1 MTDCEIIIKPIS
13 KTEIINDY
21 KIDYLEVKRYYELQ
35 SEDEYDYSLIDD
47 NVYNKCNQNPCV
59 RHEYMFNDFE
69 EDEEYEGFN
78 CLDINDN
85 NNNRNRNK
93 RKRKRSSVKTSQKSS
108 KKKISEKLTDC
119 MKRSTDGLQVKTI
132 VNNVNDSKESI
143 SGHKSKVILLN
154 GQNNVINI
162 INNKKIN
169 TNSVKNKKKSTKN
182 SSKNSSNIKN
192 NNNNNNNKNNHNNN
206 NSNSNS
212 NSNKKVNS
220 NLSISKPEVVFNSR
234 VGNHCCNRFNNN
246 NNNNNSEANNDLIS
260 FMGNSFRAIDLLRK
274 CRNCENECEIDEL
287 TLAFHL
293 MITSPNDE
301 LPNDLKKG
309 FHFDLDN
316 ESEDNDRDEEIVD
329 SIDNQINSDIDLTD
343 IFKVNI
349 NDIYQQ
355 TIEEDI
361 NGGQAQDDYIED
373 FLRKTTPIIL
383 STQQTSVGL
392 VFDPLI
398 IPSTSGYS
406 LNTNR

>member
-35 SEDEYDYSLIDD
+35 SEDESHYSLIDD

-59 RHEYMFNDFE
+59 RHKYMFDDFE
-69 EDEEYEGFN
+69 EDEYEEFN
-78 CLDINDN
+78 CLNINDN
-85 NNNRNRNK
+85 NNNNNNRNK

-108 KKKISEKLTDC
+108 KKKTSERLNDS
-119 MKRSTDGLQVKTI
+119 MKRSSDVQQVKTI

-192 NNNNNNNKNNHNNN
+192 NNNENNNNNKNN
-206 NSNSNS
+206 
-212 NSNKKVNS
+212 NKKVNS
-220 NLSISKPEVVFNSR
+220 SVSKPEVVFNSR

-246 NNNNNSEANNDLIS
+246 NNNNNNSEANNDLIS
-260 FMGNSFRAIDLLRK
+260 FMGNSFRANELLRK
-274 CRNCENECEIDEL
+274 CHNCETECEIDEL

-301 LPNDLKKG
+301 LPNDLKKS
-309 FHFDLDN
+309 FDFDLDN
-316 ESEDNDRDEEIVD
+316 ESEDKDRDEEIVD